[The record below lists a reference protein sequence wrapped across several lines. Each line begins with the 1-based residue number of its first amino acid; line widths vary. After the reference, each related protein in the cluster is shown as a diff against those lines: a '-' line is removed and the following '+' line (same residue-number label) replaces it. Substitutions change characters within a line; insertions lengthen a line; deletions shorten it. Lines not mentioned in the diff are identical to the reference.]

1 MTNEKMAR
9 LRKRYDQFE
18 TKDMSF
24 DDFVKAFTKL
34 SAPVSKQEIMDV
46 QKENEIEKARADSN
60 RILTRNK
67 GLILPS
73 NLN

>member
-9 LRKRYDQFE
+9 LRKLYDKFAV
-18 TKDMSF
+18 KDMPFS
-24 DDFVKAFTKL
+24 DFVKAFTKL
-34 SAPVSKQEIMDV
+34 SAPVSQQEILDL
-46 QKENEIEKARADSN
+46 QTEKAEADSH

-73 NLN
+73 DLN

>member
-1 MTNEKMAR
+1 MDSQKLQR
-9 LRKRYDQFE
+9 LKKLYDKF
-18 TKDMSF
+18 TVKDMPFS
-24 DDFVKAFTKL
+24 DFVLAFDGIMKPI
-34 SAPVSKQEIMDV
+34 SQQEIMDV
-46 QKENEIEKARADSN
+46 QKDNEIEKARADSH